1 MRWLWAATPAF
12 RFQGRVLKNK
22 INTEQPHQKDVNSA
36 RPSGMRGTS
45 GFEFLNPACQVP
57 VSKLT
62 YPSFLERSARLSPFA
77 VSSAPYIPGSASA
90 LALNGTVSSVARL
103 STVKRTG
110 TLPFSAM
117 RVRLSNGESGSRE
130 PLFPGRRLSRAESF
144 GMRLSKGQGQ
154 LKSEKERPEL
164 ASR

>member
-1 MRWLWAATPAF
+1 
-12 RFQGRVLKNK
+12 
-22 INTEQPHQKDVNSA
+22 
-36 RPSGMRGTS
+36 MRGTS
-45 GFEFLNPACQVP
+45 GFEFLNRP
-57 VSKLT
+57 VRYPFSRSFSLLSKPT
-62 YPSFLERSARLSPFA
+62 YPSCSERSAFLSLLP

-110 TLPFSAM
+110 TVPFSAV
-117 RVRLSNGESGSRE
+117 RVRLSKGGSVSRD
-130 PLFPGRRLSRAESF
+130 PLFPGSRLSRAESF

-154 LKSEKERPEL
+154 LKSENERPEL